1 MTEEKKIYSAWAN
14 QNRNI
19 KRHFS
24 PFWLIFCALLLIAAI
39 VCLCTKE
46 WTGAGVCGGVLLF
59 YIGIGFL
66 VRYASSFRRVELYA
80 DRVVFLGEASWPK
93 PVREACYEDIVG
105 ACINAA
111 DEYGDHVRG
120 GKWERDLDTLL
131 RLLQG
136 REYVLYGIHGWDK
149 ASARQLLEEIL
160 ARAGVPESEPER
172 GEYGAES
179 AAAGDGFAALGVEE
193 EEEERDELY
202 ESIPPHV
209 RALASRMQ
217 GCFRAKIGE
226 ERAMLMLLCLRG
238 ERLDKVSFEKTY
250 HYFLEEG
257 ADDFVLLSLG
267 EYSLCVFGDEEF
279 CRQAQ
284 ECCGASV
291 TGAQVSPQGVA
302 LVFKDRRLLLNAQEG
317 ERIFA
322 LYWQEVPVAG
332 GRYGTGRCVLFRD
345 EETL

>member
-14 QNRNI
+14 Q
-19 KRHFS
+19 KQKHKKVLLV
-24 PFWLIFCALLLIAAI
+24 FWLIFCALLLIAAI

-93 PVREACYEDIVG
+93 PVREARYEDIVG

-120 GKWERDLDTLL
+120 GKWERDLDTLCVYCKD
-131 RLLQG
+131 G
-136 REYVLYGIHGWDK
+136 EYILYGIQGWDK
-149 ASARQLLEEIL
+149 AYARQLLEEIL

-238 ERLDKVSFEKTY
+238 ERLDKVSFEKTH

-279 CRQAQ
+279 CSQAQ

-291 TGAQVSPQGVA
+291 TGAQVSPQGIV
-302 LVFKDRRLLLNAQEG
+302 LVFKERRLLLSAQEG

-332 GRYGTGRCVLFRD
+332 AAMEQGVAFYSAD

>member
-14 QNRNI
+14 Q
-19 KRHFS
+19 KQKHKKVLLV
-24 PFWLIFCALLLIAAI
+24 FWLIFCALLVIAVI
-39 VCLCTKE
+39 VCLCAKE

-59 YIGIGFL
+59 YIGIGFV

-93 PVREACYEDIVG
+93 PVREARYEDIVG

-120 GKWERDLDTLL
+120 GKWERDLDTLCVYCKD
-131 RLLQG
+131 G
-136 REYVLYGIHGWDK
+136 EYILYGIHGWDK
-149 ASARQLLEEIL
+149 AYARHLLEEIL

-179 AAAGDGFAALGVEE
+179 AAARDGFAALGVEE

-238 ERLDKVSFEKTY
+238 ERLDKVSFEKT
-250 HYFLEEG
+250 
-257 ADDFVLLSLG
+257 
-267 EYSLCVFGDEEF
+267 
-279 CRQAQ
+279 
-284 ECCGASV
+284 
-291 TGAQVSPQGVA
+291 
-302 LVFKDRRLLLNAQEG
+302 
-317 ERIFA
+317 
-322 LYWQEVPVAG
+322 
-332 GRYGTGRCVLFRD
+332 
-345 EETL
+345 

>member
-1 MTEEKKIYSAWAN
+1 M
-14 QNRNI
+14 
-19 KRHFS
+19 
-24 PFWLIFCALLLIAAI
+24 
-39 VCLCTKE
+39 
-46 WTGAGVCGGVLLF
+46 
-59 YIGIGFL
+59 
-66 VRYASSFRRVELYA
+66 
-80 DRVVFLGEASWPK
+80 
-93 PVREACYEDIVG
+93 REACYEDIVG
-105 ACINAA
+105 ARINAA

-120 GKWERDLDTLL
+120 GKWERDLDTLCVYCKD
-131 RLLQG
+131 G
-136 REYVLYGIHGWDK
+136 EYILYGIQGWDK
-149 ASARQLLEEIL
+149 AYARQLLEEIL

-238 ERLDKVSFEKTY
+238 ELLDKVSFEKTH

-302 LVFKDRRLLLNAQEG
+302 LVFKDRRLLLSAQEG

-332 GRYGTGRCVLFRD
+332 AAMEQGVAFYSAD

>member
-14 QNRNI
+14 Q
-19 KRHFS
+19 KQKHKKVLLV
-24 PFWLIFCALLLIAAI
+24 FWLIFCALLLIAAV

-46 WTGAGVCGGVLLF
+46 WTGAGIFFVLLAV
-59 YIGIGFL
+59 YIGLGFL
-66 VRYASSFRRVELYA
+66 ARRVPVSRRVELLK
-80 DRVVFLGEASWPK
+80 DRAVFFGEPSWPK
-93 PVREACYEDIVG
+93 PVREARYEDIVG

-120 GKWERDLDTLL
+120 GKWERDLDTLCVYCKD
-131 RLLQG
+131 G
-136 REYVLYGIHGWDK
+136 EYILYGIHGWDK
-149 ASARQLLEEIL
+149 AYARHLLEEIL

-179 AAAGDGFAALGVEE
+179 AAARDGFAALGVEE

-302 LVFKDRRLLLNAQEG
+302 LVFKDRRLLLSAQEG

-332 GRYGTGRCVLFRD
+332 AVMEQGVAFYSAD